1 MVKRYL
7 KESTLRRKINIRT
20 EIYEPETLK
29 VRDAQFKKI
38 TTHLLPVRQGVVPG
52 HILFH
57 GIHGTG
63 KTTIARKTIEWLSD
77 TPESCIPVFVSCGFF
92 RNATYILQEI
102 YAEAS
107 GTEFEGKSLNLK
119 TASRQ
124 LGNLLVSENK
134 ILIVCL
140 DGINRVRANKDLD
153 NVISRLLQLHCD
165 YPGVRISIIATVND
179 VNYNIK
185 DTLEPSTLSLFQPE
199 EICFPP
205 YTKKELTSIMS
216 EVASK
221 AYYPGVISQRQI
233 REIVASDLHKGSL
246 EFCIYLL
253 SKSSINAESADN
265 TAIED
270 QNIRD
275 ALLSTRY
282 PDLFSIV
289 EVLEL
294 PELVIIYNIAR
305 NLEERSVNGWLKS
318 AKYRINKKLKTE
330 LLNSETLNLSQAGC
344 EKLSWEEFT
353 MYLDRLELNELI
365 DLEKSLQY
373 NDEEETEIVLRF
385 DPKEVLEL
393 CRNAV
398 RA

>member
-1 MVKRYL
+1 
-7 KESTLRRKINIRT
+7 
-20 EIYEPETLK
+20 
-29 VRDAQFKKI
+29 
-38 TTHLLPVRQGVVPG
+38 
-52 HILFH
+52 
-57 GIHGTG
+57 
-63 KTTIARKTIEWLSD
+63 
-77 TPESCIPVFVSCGFF
+77 
-92 RNATYILQEI
+92 
-102 YAEAS
+102 
-107 GTEFEGKSLNLK
+107 
-119 TASRQ
+119 
-124 LGNLLVSENK
+124 
-134 ILIVCL
+134 
-140 DGINRVRANKDLD
+140 
-153 NVISRLLQLHCD
+153 
-165 YPGVRISIIATVND
+165 
-179 VNYNIK
+179 
-185 DTLEPSTLSLFQPE
+185 
-199 EICFPP
+199 
-205 YTKKELTSIMS
+205 MS

-305 NLEERSVNGWLKS
+305 NLEERSVNGLLNS
-318 AKYRINKKLKTE
+318 AKYHINKKLKTE